1 MGDADDGV
9 TLDALLKRIEALEEQ
24 RQTSLEICNLVTVLM
39 TDEDDIS
46 ALHLACRK
54 GLTGG
59 VAKLLSLGADAALK
73 NDVRALDDGAN
84 TTPSTY
90 VYIDEML
97 LRDPTPTYTHED
109 MIFRMFNMR

>member
-39 TDEDDIS
+39 TDDEDSRVNSDDIS
-46 ALHLACRK
+46 ALHLVCRK

-59 VAKLLSLGADAALK
+59 VAKLLSLGADTALK
-73 NDVRALDDGAN
+73 NQVRAC
-84 TTPSTY
+84 
-90 VYIDEML
+90 
-97 LRDPTPTYTHED
+97 TH
-109 MIFRMFNMR
+109 MKT